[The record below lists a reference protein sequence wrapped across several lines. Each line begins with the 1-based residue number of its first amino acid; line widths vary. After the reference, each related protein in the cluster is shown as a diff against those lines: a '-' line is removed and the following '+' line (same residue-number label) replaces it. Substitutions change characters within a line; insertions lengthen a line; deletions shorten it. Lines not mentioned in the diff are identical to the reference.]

1 MAAGRETTRQKMI
14 NIMYLVLIAML
25 ALNVSDSVLNAFKNL
40 NDSLGTSKKNVQTG
54 VDQLFAAFEATKL
67 KESPERAK
75 PLMDKANLAKQYAD
89 ELTKY
94 VDDLRA
100 ELIKEGN
107 GIDPE
112 TGDVDKRAN
121 LDIAPRMMINRG
133 KGKELKDKINATRE
147 KLISLLDEKDRANLT
162 FTLEAKDPANAPL
175 GQPKTWE
182 AANFGDGTPLT
193 AALTVLT
200 KIGADTKNAES
211 DVVKKI
217 FGKMDQAVVNLDKFS
232 AVAVAPSSY
241 ILAGQPYTA
250 QVFLTASDSKSNP
263 DISVGGSKL
272 PTTDGIGKYT
282 VTTSGEGVRTW
293 VGSIT
298 VQQTDGTVKTYTTAP
313 QTYQVAKPSAVVS
326 PDKMNVLYIGVPNP
340 VSVSAPGIAK
350 EKLKVSI
357 SGGQISGSAGHYT
370 VMVSNVGNAT
380 ITVSGDLGSGKSQ
393 VLGATI
399 FRVKRI
405 PPPKAVFG
413 GKSGGTTSSA
423 NIRAQDRIFAKLD
436 NFDFDAKFSITRFTL
451 IVLKPRQD
459 AIIKTGSGNVLTGDM
474 HAALNN
480 VTPGSTVLF
489 KDIIAVGPDGIQQEI
504 DPIVLSA
511 N

>member
-1 MAAGRETTRQKMI
+1 MAGGKETTRQKMI

-40 NDSLGTSKKNVQTG
+40 NDSLDTSKKNVQTG
-54 VDQLFAAFEATKL
+54 VDQLFATFEATKL
-67 KESPERAK
+67 KESPVRAQ
-75 PLMDKANLAKQYAD
+75 PLMDKARLAKQYAD

-94 VDDLRA
+94 VD
-100 ELIKEGN
+100 ELKAGFMKEGE

-112 TGDVDKRAN
+112 TGDVNKRAD
-121 LDIAPRMMINRG
+121 LDIAPRTMINQG
-133 KGKELKDKINATRE
+133 KGKELKDKINETRE
-147 KLISLLDEKDRANLT
+147 KLIGLLDPKDRDNIT
-162 FTLEAKDPANAPL
+162 FTLEASDPKNAPL

-200 KIGADTKNAES
+200 KIQADTKNAES

-217 FGKMDQAVVNLDKFS
+217 FGKMDEAVVNLDKFS

-272 PTTDGIGKYT
+272 PTADGIGKYT
-282 VTTSGEGVRTW
+282 VGTSGEGVRTW

-298 VQQTDGTVKTYTTAP
+298 VRQTDGTVKTYTTPP

-340 VSVSAPGIAK
+340 VSISAPGIAK
-350 EKLKVSI
+350 ENLKVSM
-357 SGGQISGSAGHYT
+357 SGGQISGSAGHYIAT
-370 VMVSNVGNAT
+370 VTSIGKAT
-380 ITVSGDLGSGKSQ
+380 ITVSGALGGGKTQ
-393 VLGATI
+393 VLGATD

-405 PPPKAVFG
+405 PPPKAIFA
-413 GKSGGTTSSA
+413 GKSGGTTSAA
-423 NIRAQDRIFAKLD
+423 NIRAQDRIFARLD
-436 NFDFDAKFSITRFTL
+436 NFDFDAKFNITHFTL
-451 IVLKPRQD
+451 YVIKPKQD
-459 AIIKTGSGNVLTGDM
+459 AIIKTGTGNVLTSDM

-480 VTPGSTVLF
+480 VSPGSTVYF
-489 KDIIAVGPDGIQQEI
+489 RDITAVGPDGIQQEI